1 MLQDKIFYLIAH
13 YGYIGIFGALVLG
26 IVGLPVPDE
35 VLMTYSGYLISQGRL
50 SYILTLLVAVVG
62 SFAGMS
68 VSYFIGRKFGYP
80 LLEKHG
86 RKIRITKEKLD
97 HTRRWFE
104 KFGKFALTLGYFIP
118 GVRHLTAYFAG
129 ISGWPYRTFL
139 SYAAPGAILW
149 AFTFITLGT
158 YLGKHW
164 LAVTEAIHKYLLL
177 VFVLLVLVLILLWFL
192 KRKPKANQA

>member
-26 IVGLPVPDE
+26 IIGLPVPDE

-50 SYILTLLVAVVG
+50 SYILTLLIAMVG

-68 VSYFIGRKFGYP
+68 VSYFVGRKFGYP

-97 HTRRWFE
+97 HTRCSAPYGLFCRDQRV
-104 KFGKFALTLGYFIP
+104 ALPYISLLCCTGGDTMGIHFHHAGNLPWQALAGGHRGY
-118 GVRHLTAYFAG
+118 
-129 ISGWPYRTFL
+129 
-139 SYAAPGAILW
+139 
-149 AFTFITLGT
+149 
-158 YLGKHW
+158 
-164 LAVTEAIHKYLLL
+164 
-177 VFVLLVLVLILLWFL
+177 
-192 KRKPKANQA
+192 